1 MQIQEHRLIG
11 SPSGTQ
17 RTLTTLHFGAGARRA
32 YLQASLHADEVPA
45 MLVAQHLRRRLAELE
60 AQGRLRGEIV
70 LAPACNPL
78 GLSQQLFGRHQGR
91 FEHDS
96 GHNFNRH
103 YPDLVA
109 QAIARVQLGD
119 NAAQNT
125 ETLRQAMLQALA
137 EHPVQTELQ
146 HLRKI
151 LLGHALAAEVVLD
164 LHCDNE
170 GVMHLYSVPEQAQ
183 CVRQLG
189 ACLQA
194 EVALLANESGDSPF
208 DEACSGPWLRLQQH
222 YQGRHPVNLGCFA
235 ATVEHRGVCD
245 VRHDLAAQDAEGL
258 LRFLGLQGF
267 ISGMDAPSAHD
278 CALVPLAGSLPV
290 TAPHAGVVVFT
301 RPLGGPVRQG
311 EVLAELIDPV
321 SGHCSELRAPVDGI
335 YYRREQQRWVQA
347 GATVVQVAGREALR
361 SGKLLSA

>member
-1 MQIQEHRLIG
+1 
-11 SPSGTQ
+11 
-17 RTLTTLHFGAGARRA
+17 LHFGQGPRRA
-32 YLQASLHADEVPA
+32 LLQASLHADEVPA

-60 AQGRLRGEIV
+60 AQGRLRGEVV
-70 LAPACNPL
+70 LTPACNPL
-78 GLSQQLFGRHQGR
+78 GLAQQFFGRHQGR

-103 YPDLVA
+103 YPELVE
-109 QAIARVQLGD
+109 QAVARVQLGED
-119 NAAQNT
+119 AAINT
-125 ETLRQAMLQALA
+125 ELLRQAMLQVLA
-137 EHPVQTELQ
+137 ERPVQTELQ

-151 LLGHALAAEVVLD
+151 LLGQALAAELVLD

-170 GVMHLYSVPEQAQ
+170 GVMHLYSVPEQAER
-183 CVRQLG
+183 VRQLG
-189 ACLQA
+189 ACMQA

-222 YQGRHPVNLGCFA
+222 FAGRHPVNLGCFA

-245 VRHDLAAQDAEGL
+245 VRHELAAQDAEGL

-267 ISGMDAPSAHD
+267 VEGMPEPAPFE
-278 CALVPLAGSLPV
+278 CALRPLAGSLPV
-290 TAPHAGVVVFT
+290 TAPHAGVVVYS
-301 RPLGGPVRQG
+301 RPLGGTVRAG
-311 EVLAELIDPV
+311 ELLAELIDPV
-321 SGHCSELRAPVDGI
+321 SAHTSELRAPVDGI

-347 GATVVQVAGREALR
+347 GATVVQVAGPEALR